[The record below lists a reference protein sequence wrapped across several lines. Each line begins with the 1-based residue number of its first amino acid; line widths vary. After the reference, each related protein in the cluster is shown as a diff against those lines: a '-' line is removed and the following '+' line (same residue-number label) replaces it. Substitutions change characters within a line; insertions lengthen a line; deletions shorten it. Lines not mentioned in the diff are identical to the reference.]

1 MMTQYG
7 PKREDIILQ
16 PVSGKALEVYRGEV
30 LRIIQIEGEQCVDFD
45 AFNLHDYKEYLG
57 VSNTRSKYGF
67 RPKKGDMIWSVHS
80 RNRPMFIILEMPQ
93 TCVTDLL
100 GGRCQ
105 AANHYAEGFTPTAY
119 GAHTNCQD
127 TFAACIGEYGLTPDD
142 VHDSFNMW
150 MNTEWD
156 SRGQYW
162 IVRNT
167 GRKGDYVD
175 LLAMFDILAVPI
187 ICGSGDTQIT
197 SNYGFKPIQVQVFRP
212 SAETEAICASCA
224 SKYESV
230 QRRLEHFKVKEIH
243 SERELKRKPNY
254 RAEFVNFPI
263 RTKKI
268 PVELTEEQFRA
279 LQGLKEHGLG
289 HTDGEALRTAFFT
302 WYHRNRRPVP
312 LRGRVRQS

>member
-1 MMTQYG
+1 MAEYG

-16 PVSGKALEVYRGEV
+16 PVSGKALELRRGEV
-30 LRIIQIEGEQCVDFD
+30 LRIIQVEGEQCVDFN
-45 AFNLHDYKEYLG
+45 AFNVHDYKEYMG
-57 VSNTRSKYGF
+57 VSNTRSKCGF
-67 RPKKGDMIWSVHS
+67 RPKKGDIIWSVHS
-80 RNRPMFIILEMPQ
+80 RNRPMFLILEMPD

-105 AANHYAEGFTPTAY
+105 APNHYPEGFTLDAH
-119 GAHTNCQD
+119 GLHTNCQD

-167 GRKGDYVD
+167 GRQGDYVD

-187 ICGSGDTQIT
+187 VCGSGDTQIT
-197 SNYGFKPIQVQVFRP
+197 SNYSFKPIQVQVFKA
-212 SAETEAICASCA
+212 STATNSICATHE
-224 SKYESV
+224 SKYASV
-230 QRRLEHFKVKEIH
+230 QRKLEDFKVRDIRTD
-243 SERELKRKPNY
+243 RELRQNPNY
-254 RAEFVNFPI
+254 QLEFINFPI
-263 RTKKI
+263 TNKKI
-268 PVELTEEQFRA
+268 TVRLTEAQRA
-279 LQGLKEHGLG
+279 ALSELKSQGWGNSEA
-289 HTDGEALRTAFFT
+289 EALRAAFFA

-312 LRGRVRQS
+312 LRGRVRQN